1 MKSRC
6 ASVTGATGF
15 LGHHVVEALD
25 RAGWTVRAIT
35 RPGSVHPSPPCAERR
50 EVPLDDVPAL
60 SRALAGSDVI
70 VHAAGL
76 VRAPRERAFEAVNVS
91 GTRSVVLAAN
101 ASRARLVHLSSLAA
115 IGPGTVDRPAR
126 DDDPPR
132 PVNAYGRSKAQGEAM
147 VRDLA
152 RVPWI
157 ILRPSAVYGP
167 GDRGFL
173 PLLRLARYGV
183 FPMAVAPSMPF
194 TFVYVDDVSRA
205 IRAAAESSIS
215 GEAFFVGHAMPARA
229 DALLQAMAAALGRRY
244 RPLPVPRAA
253 IRLAGLAGELLWA
266 MGGTPLLD
274 TARVTELTCAGFV
287 CDVSRAHTELGVRAA
302 IDLPEGMA
310 RTVRWY
316 RAEGWI

>member
-25 RAGWTVRAIT
+25 RAGWTVRAIA

-60 SRALAGSDVI
+60 RSALAGSDVI

-76 VRAPRERAFEAVNVS
+76 VRAPRERAFEAVNVL

-101 ASRARLVHLSSLAA
+101 AIGARLVHLSSLAA

-132 PVNAYGRSKAQGEAM
+132 PVNAYGRSKSQGEAM

-194 TFVYVDDVSRA
+194 TFVYVDDVSRT

-215 GEAFFVGHAMPARA
+215 GEAFFVGHATPARA
-229 DALLQAMAAALGRRY
+229 DAMLQAMAAAVGRRY
-244 RPLPVPRAA
+244 RPLPMPRAA

-274 TARVTELTCAGFV
+274 TARVSELTCAGFV
-287 CDVSRAHTELGVRAA
+287 CDVSRAHAELGVRAA

>member
-15 LGHHVVEALD
+15 LGRHVVEAFD

-35 RPGSVHPSPPCAERR
+35 RPGSRHPSPPCAERR
-50 EVPLDDVPAL
+50 EVPLDDVLAL
-60 SRALAGSDVI
+60 SSALAGSDVI

-76 VRAPRERAFEAVNVS
+76 VRAPRERAFHAVNVS

-101 ASRARLVHLSSLAA
+101 AIGARLVHISSLAA

-132 PVNAYGRSKAQGEAM
+132 PVNAYGRSKWHAETI

-152 RVPWI
+152 KVSWI

-173 PLLRLARYGV
+173 PLVRLARYGV

-194 TFVYVDDVSRA
+194 TFAYVDDVSRA
-205 IRAAAESSIS
+205 VQLAAESSIS
-215 GEAFFVGHAMPARA
+215 GEAFFIGHAKPARA
-229 DALLQAMAAALGRRY
+229 DALLQAMAAALGRSY
-244 RPLPVPRAA
+244 RPLTVPRAA
-253 IRLAGLAGELLWA
+253 VRLAGLAGQVLWA
-266 MGGTPLLD
+266 VGGTPLLD
-274 TARVTELTCAGFV
+274 TARVIELTSAGFV
-287 CDVSRAHTELGVRAA
+287 CDVSRAQAQLGLQAA

-310 RTVRWY
+310 RTIHWY